1 MESRKE
7 VESFYLDTDVLKLY
21 NERISNSVN
30 NLGSSKENT
39 SNDFKKLKDNN
50 IYRNGFN
57 NIERGIG
64 ETKDTLFNSYR
75 VNEEFVDRFIRLEE
89 KGKGLVREIEIPKV
103 FSTNGSS
110 RATFFDSAVI
120 SKNDGTSVT
129 SGTLV
134 NSVEDDTYNQD
145 KELIENIRKDENG
158 EEYTPVDSQVLK
170 EEIGNIEKDV
180 DDSVEESYYDVSKA
194 SMGNVNVGEVNTNY
208 KDEQQTSVVEA
219 VLGDV
224 KKEKEETAV
233 PKDISIEDRIELMS
247 AIKPPE
253 FETVPMEVIEDDN
266 QSEI

>member
-7 VESFYLDTDVLKLY
+7 VESFYLDTDILKLY
-21 NERISNSVN
+21 NERINNSIN
-30 NLGSSKENT
+30 NLGTSKEDT
-39 SNDFKKLKDNN
+39 SNNFKKLKDNN
-50 IYRNGFN
+50 IYRGGFN

-64 ETKDTLFNSYR
+64 ETKDTLLNSYR

-89 KGKGLVREIEIPKV
+89 KGQSLVREIEIPKV

-110 RATFFDSAVI
+110 RTTGFSSVSI
-120 SKNDGTSVT
+120 NKNDGTSVK

-134 NSVEDDTYNQD
+134 NSIEDDSYNQY
-145 KELIENIRKDENG
+145 KELIDNIKKDENG
-158 EEYTPVDSQVLK
+158 EEYTEEYSQVTK
-170 EEIGNIEKDV
+170 QEIDNIEKELE
-180 DDSVEESYYDVSKA
+180 DSVEESNYDVQKE
-194 SMGNVNVGEVNTNY
+194 SMSNVNVGEKDQQY

-219 VLGDV
+219 ILGDV